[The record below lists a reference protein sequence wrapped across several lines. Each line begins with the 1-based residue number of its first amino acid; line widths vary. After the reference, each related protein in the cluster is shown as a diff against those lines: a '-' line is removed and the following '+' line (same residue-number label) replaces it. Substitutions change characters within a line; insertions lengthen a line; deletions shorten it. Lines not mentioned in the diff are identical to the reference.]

1 MGQLDIITPSKGL
14 PVGNDKDPNVKQP
27 GKNPD
32 GDHFNPGNMA
42 GKGPADTEQ
51 TAKNRGKPSHK
62 DEETPG

>member
-1 MGQLDIITPSKGL
+1 MA
-14 PVGNDKDPNVKQP
+14 NDKEPNVKQP

-42 GKGPADTEQ
+42 GKGPGDTEQ